1 LYVQERLIYRSLQ
14 TLQALTTTSSTQV
27 PANGTQSDFQL
38 NQISLASTQQKA
50 IAVRER
56 NQRLAD
62 ELGSPSAMGLAMVAQ
77 MQVAVMLDVQSLK
90 GAEGDEQM
98 LGKLV
103 DTVKG
108 AMSQNEANLKMVDMG
123 CGR

>member
-1 LYVQERLIYRSLQ
+1 MYVQERLIYRSLQ

>member
-1 LYVQERLIYRSLQ
+1 
-14 TLQALTTTSSTQV
+14 
-27 PANGTQSDFQL
+27 
-38 NQISLASTQQKA
+38 
-50 IAVRER
+50 
-56 NQRLAD
+56 
-62 ELGSPSAMGLAMVAQ
+62 MGLAMVAQ